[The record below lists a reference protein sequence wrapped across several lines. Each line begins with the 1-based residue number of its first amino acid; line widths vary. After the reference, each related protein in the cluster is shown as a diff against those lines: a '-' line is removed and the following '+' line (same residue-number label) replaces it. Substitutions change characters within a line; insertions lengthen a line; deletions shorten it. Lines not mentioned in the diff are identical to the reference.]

1 MSNPGSL
8 QNICYEAE
16 SAASAWAE
24 NVATFATLRIP
35 TIGPIE
41 SSVTHAKIQTER
53 TVQYRSD
60 GSDPVLG
67 VQGGEIKMKSYLTG
81 HGSST
86 AGATTIT
93 AYETFLGRI
102 FGGTAAV
109 SAAAGTTATAGT
121 AASWTTTASGTFTPG
136 SIAFLGTLADTRG
149 GGQAG
154 VVSTHTGTALAL
166 LTASIGAPSNTDLVG
181 SSTMLF
187 PNTSPTA
194 TAITGVRFLHQ
205 SANLQYKYH
214 GCFPKAVELSGFNV
228 GELPTIGH
236 TWGVSAWGYSTA
248 TFPSVT
254 ATDTSN
260 PAVVAAGSFF
270 INDVGTST
278 ASRRA
283 IRNFTCNYTLGV
295 EPLKAPGGIW
305 QYQDTVGAV
314 RTPDMIKLTWTE
326 DADTATLTPVL
337 AGYGTAVGTRK
348 HILYTLSTAD
358 GSRVALY
365 FPSVCIDN
373 VAVQKIDGNLNRLT
387 VEASAYVGPTLTSEL
402 TRSPMRIAFG

>member
-1 MSNPGSL
+1 MSNPGAL
-8 QNICYEAE
+8 GAICYEVE

-41 SSVTHAKIQTER
+41 SNVMHQKVPAER

-60 GSDPVLG
+60 GSDPILG
-67 VQGGEIKMKSYLTG
+67 VQGGEIKLKSYLCG

-86 AGATTIT
+86 SGATTIT

-109 SAAAGTTATAGT
+109 SAASGTTATAGT
-121 AASWTTTASGTFTPG
+121 AASWTTAASGTFTAG
-136 SIAFLGTLADTRG
+136 SVPFFGALADTRG
-149 GGQAG
+149 GAQAG
-154 VVSTHTGTALAL
+154 VVSSHSGTAMAL
-166 LTASIGAPSNTDLVG
+166 LTATGGAPTNGDVVY

-187 PNTSPTA
+187 PNTSPTS
-194 TAITGVRFLHQ
+194 TGITGVRFLHQ

-214 GCFPKAVELSGFNV
+214 GCFPKVVEIAGLNT
-228 GELPTIGH
+228 GEIPTIGH

-248 TFPSVT
+248 TFPSTVT
-254 ATDTSN
+254 TDTSN
-260 PAVVAAGSFF
+260 PGAVAAGSFF

-278 ASRRA
+278 RA
-283 IRNFTCNYTLGV
+283 TRTIRNFTINYTLGV
-295 EPLKAPGGIW
+295 QPLKGPGGIW

-314 RTPDMIKLTWTE
+314 RTPDVIKLTWTE
-326 DADTATLTPVL
+326 DADATTLTPVL
-337 AGYGTAVGTRK
+337 PGYGTAGTRK
-348 HILYTLSTAD
+348 HILYTLSTGA
-358 GSRVALY
+358 GSRIAFY

-373 VAVQKIDGNLNRLT
+373 VAVQKIDNGINRLT
-387 VEASAYVGPTLTSEL
+387 VEASAYLGPTLTSEL
-402 TRSPMRIAFG
+402 ERSPMRIAFA

>member
-1 MSNPGSL
+1 MSNPGALGS
-8 QNICYEAE
+8 ISYESE

-41 SSVTHAKIQTER
+41 SAVTHAKIPTER

-67 VQGGEIKMKSYLTG
+67 VQGGEIKMKSYLAG

-86 AGATTIT
+86 AGATTVT
-93 AYETFLGRI
+93 AYETFLGKI

-109 SAAAGTTATAGT
+109 SAASGTTATAGT
-121 AASWTTTASGTFTPG
+121 AASWTTAASATFAAG
-136 SIAFLGTLADTRG
+136 SVPFFGVRADARG

-154 VVSTHTGTALAL
+154 VVSSHTLTALAL
-166 LTASIGAPSNTDLVG
+166 LTATAGAPSSSDLVG

-194 TAITGVRFLHQ
+194 TEITGVRFLHQ

-214 GCFPKAVELSGFNV
+214 GCYPKAVELSGFNA
-228 GELPTIGH
+228 GEIPAIGH

-248 TFPSVT
+248 TFPST
-254 ATDTSN
+254 TTTDTSN

-278 ASRRA
+278 SAIRS
-283 IRNFTCNYTLGV
+283 IRNFTVNYTLGI
-295 EPLKAPGGIW
+295 EPRKGPGGLW
-305 QYQDTVGAV
+305 QYQDTIGAV

-326 DADTATLTPVL
+326 DADAATTSPVL
-337 AGYGTAVGTRK
+337 PGYGTAGTRK

-373 VAVQKIDGNLNRLT
+373 VAVQKIDQNINRLT
-387 VEASAYVGPTLTSEL
+387 VEATAYVGPTLTSEL
-402 TRSPMRIAFG
+402 TRSPMRIALG